1 MSALVNPFVSASQ
14 QFVSQLGIIVP
25 KILVAIIIW
34 LIGSY
39 AINLLAR
46 IIKKINIR
54 GTSWDSK
61 IIDFAIQI
69 VKPLGKFI
77 LILVIMDYL
86 QIASQV
92 VGAIAQG
99 LSLTIALALGI
110 SFGKALEDDA
120 KNIVEWSKNK
130 FQA

>member
-1 MSALVNPFVSASQ
+1 MTALVDPFVSASQ

-25 KILVAIIIW
+25 KIFIAIIIW

-39 AINLLAR
+39 AINILAR
-46 IIKKINIR
+46 LIKKINIKGISLDKR
-54 GTSWDSK
+54 
-61 IIDFAIQI
+61 IIDFAIQV
-69 VKPLGKFI
+69 VKPLGKFV
-77 LILVIMDYL
+77 LVLVIMDYL

-110 SFGKALEDDA
+110 SFGKALEEDA
-120 KNIVEWSKNK
+120 KNIVEWGKAK